1 MDYNTLKELMDEY
14 IENEKAK
21 FKDFKEGTLV
31 EYKGKK
37 GRVEYTLFNDKA
49 GKAYVHIRSGM
60 WTLRTRLSLWDDG
73 GNTATVY
80 SPDELKILPEEDFS
94 EEIDN
99 LLHDLWNQDSIKK
112 REEIK
117 KEIERICNNCTH
129 KFEQVREKDYW
140 DDVEVYECV
149 YCKAKIEDVGSI
161 ERKYYPYEDGEG

>member
-21 FKDFKEGTLV
+21 FKDFEEGTLV

-94 EEIDN
+94 DEIDN

-117 KEIERICNNCTH
+117 KEIVQICNNCTH
-129 KFEQVREKDYW
+129 RFKRVNNLW
-140 DDVEVYECV
+140 DDVAVYECP
-149 YCKAKIEDVGSI
+149 YCKGRIEVENDK
-161 ERKYYPYEDGEG
+161 ELKFYPYEDGEG